1 MKSPG
6 HSDPCLCAACT
17 QHSDSKPLLSLCDIS
32 FVRDRR
38 TILDDINF
46 TVDHGDFIAIT
57 GPNGG
62 GKTTLL
68 RLILGLLTPTEGKI
82 LFYDTDGAAVSSA
95 TFRPGYLPQKNS
107 VDSQFPISV
116 KEVVASG
123 LLAKSGLSK
132 EKKQAL
138 VNDTLNLIELSDI
151 ADRPIGRLSGGQLQ
165 RTLLGRALVSS
176 PDVLILDEPLS
187 YLDRHFEEQLYHI
200 LKVMP
205 RQTTVLL
212 VSHQISKI
220 DELATRHVIVDHRLT
235 ECTHRHH
242 YAPVDCVD

>member
-6 HSDPCLCAACT
+6 HSDPCLCAACS
-17 QHSDSKPLLSLCDIS
+17 HHGDSKPLLSLCDVS
-32 FVRDRR
+32 FVRDGRVV
-38 TILDDINF
+38 LDDINF

-68 RLILGLLTPTEGKI
+68 RLILGLLTPSKGNI
-82 LFYDTDGAAVSSA
+82 IFYDKAGKTISHR

-107 VDSQFPISV
+107 VDSQFPITV
-116 KEVVASG
+116 REVVASG
-123 LLAKSGLSK
+123 LLSKKSLGK
-132 EKKQAL
+132 EEKQAIVSDML
-138 VNDTLNLIELSDI
+138 DLIELSDL
-151 ADRPIGRLSGGQLQ
+151 AERPIGRLSGGQLQ
-165 RTLLGRALVSS
+165 RTLLGRALVAS

-200 LKVMP
+200 LKAMP
-205 RQTTVLL
+205 SETTVLL

-220 DELATRHVIVDHRLT
+220 DELASRHVIVDHCLS

-242 YAPVDCVD
+242 YAPTDCAD